1 MGIMESFYGLAIVL
15 FPILLADAINPVLLA
30 GVLYGLGSNR
40 PLINGWMIL
49 LSFFVSYF
57 LSGVAI
63 ALVFEG
69 IINTF
74 HLPHG
79 FDYVIE
85 FLVALLL
92 IAIGWSQLKSGD
104 THPEKRLKHES
115 TMSLWDAG
123 MLGLQVNFVGLPFA
137 IPYLAAIDQIL
148 KAYISPSASVVV
160 LLIYNI
166 LYVSPFIGMIAV
178 KWCFGKESK
187 PILERFNRWMHTLSV
202 KYLPWIFFGLA
213 LLLLEDCISF
223 FLGYREYSF
232 LSLYE

>member
-30 GVLYGLGSNR
+30 GVLYGLGSHR
-40 PLINGWMIL
+40 PMINSWMII

-63 ALVFEG
+63 ALVFEE
-69 IINTF
+69 IVEIF

-79 FDYVIE
+79 FDYAIE
-85 FLVALLL
+85 FVVALLL
-92 IAIGWSQLKSGD
+92 IAIGWSQLRSGD
-104 THPEKRLKHES
+104 THPEERLKHES
-115 TMSLWDAG
+115 SMSLWDAG

-148 KAYISPSASVVV
+148 KAQISAAASVVV
-160 LLIYNI
+160 LLVYNI
-166 LYVSPFIGMIAV
+166 LYVSPFVAMIAI
-178 KWCFGKESK
+178 KWCFGEQSK
-187 PILERFNRWMHTLSV
+187 PILEGFNRWMHTLSV
-202 KYLPWIFFGLA
+202 KYLPWIFFVLA

-232 LSLYE
+232 LSHY